1 MRKIIIVLRHELITT
16 ITRRSFLFGAIGIP
30 LIAFLIFMG
39 VGALK
44 TTSPDM
50 LSGLVGS
57 KEKPGGEAE
66 GFVDLSGLVEVIPE
80 DIDPGRLVPYADE
93 AQALEALEAGEI
105 SAYYVVSEEYV
116 ETGELIYVDPEA
128 GPMSGRGR
136 DWVMRWTLLV
146 NMLGGDAELA
156 GRVWNPMDLQV
167 TVLGLKPQ
175 RDPDGPLAFA
185 VPYVTTMIL
194 YMVLLMGSTLLLNS
208 VANEKKNRVME
219 ILMLS
224 ITPRQMLTGK
234 ILGLGIAGLVQTVV
248 WAGAGFLLLRVG
260 GQTLNLPPGFE
271 LPFSILAWGILFFLL
286 GYSVYASLLAG
297 LGALAK
303 DSKEASQKT
312 ILVIWPVIIP
322 MFFMSLIIENPHG
335 MLATVLSLI
344 PLTAPVTMMTR
355 LAAGGVPLWQPFLAA
370 GLLLV
375 TAYVVIRA
383 VSGMFRAQTLLS
395 GQPFSAKRFIGAF
408 LGRAG

>member
-1 MRKIIIVLRHELITT
+1 MKKIVLVLRHELITT

-44 TTSPDM
+44 TSSPDL
-50 LSGLVGS
+50 LSGLVGTQ
-57 KEKPGGEAE
+57 EKPGGEAE
-66 GFVDLSGLVEVIPE
+66 GFVDPGGLVEVIPE
-80 DIDPGRLVPYADE
+80 DFEPGRLVPYANE
-93 AQALEALEAGEI
+93 ALALAALEAEAI
-105 SAYYVVSEEYV
+105 SAYYVVPVEYV

-128 GPMSGRGR
+128 NPMSGRGL

-146 NMLGGDAELA
+146 NMMDGDMEQAS
-156 GRVWNPMDLQV
+156 RVWNPMYLQI
-167 TVLGLKPQ
+167 TTLGSKPQ
-175 RDPDGPLAFA
+175 RDSDDPLAFA
-185 VPYVTTMIL
+185 VPYATTMIL
-194 YMVLLMGSTLLLNS
+194 YFVLIMGSSMLLS
-208 VANEKKNRVME
+208 SMANEKKNRVME

-234 ILGLGIAGLVQTVV
+234 ILGLGIVGLLQMAV
-248 WAGAGFLLLRVG
+248 WAGTGFLVLQIG
-260 GQTLNLPPGFE
+260 GTTLNLPPGFE
-271 LPFSILAWGILFFLL
+271 LPASILAWALVFFLL
-286 GYSVYASLLAG
+286 GYLVYASLMAG

-312 ILVIWPVIIP
+312 ILVIWPVIAP
-322 MFFMSLIIENPHG
+322 MFFMSVIIENPHG
-335 MLATVLSLI
+335 TIATVLSLI
-344 PLTAPVTMMTR
+344 PFTAPITMMTR

-375 TAYVVIRA
+375 TAYFIAGA

-395 GQPFSAKRFIGAF
+395 GQPFSAKKFIGAL
-408 LGRAG
+408 LGKA